1 MMFRWF
7 DSNQRMNDQG
17 FIDSEPPQIFY
28 TSIIIS
34 AQVKTTHFETRL
46 RTECKTE
53 FMLLQKTFFRKIV
66 FKKWG
71 AGLRPAAS
79 ASACTPISL
88 KKFFYEC
95 FNWKRERCRQNIFLV
110 FCPEIRRIEVQ
121 LGILGVSPTDLFYSI
136 TSLNRSEQAWWAIYF
151 AFRLSVYFKNAT
163 VLN

>member
-1 MMFRWF
+1 MFRWF

-79 ASACTPISL
+79 ASACAPFL
-88 KKFFYEC
+88 KNYFSEKC
-95 FNWKRERCRQNIFLV
+95 FLQKHELC
-110 FCPEIRRIEVQ
+110 
-121 LGILGVSPTDLFYSI
+121 
-136 TSLNRSEQAWWAIYF
+136 F
-151 AFRLSVYFKNAT
+151 AFSSKSRFEMCGFDLCWNNYTRVKYLRRFWIDESLIIHSLIRIKPPEHHLQRMFS
-163 VLN
+163 